1 MTVGPNTE
9 AVVRRILASRK
20 LEVQT
25 YRLCMG
31 VLGFTKR
38 YSRAALEECCR
49 RALAAGR
56 ATYTFVKNSIVSV
69 AEEYGKDGY
78 NAVPADDRNNG
89 AFVMDKSRTD
99 MSALLEQSRKLAESA
114 GKEVL

>member
-1 MTVGPNTE
+1 M
-9 AVVRRILASRK
+9 
-20 LEVQT
+20 
-25 YRLCMG
+25 
-31 VLGFTKR
+31 
-38 YSRAALEECCR
+38 
-49 RALAAGR
+49 
-56 ATYTFVKNSIVSV
+56 KNSIVSV